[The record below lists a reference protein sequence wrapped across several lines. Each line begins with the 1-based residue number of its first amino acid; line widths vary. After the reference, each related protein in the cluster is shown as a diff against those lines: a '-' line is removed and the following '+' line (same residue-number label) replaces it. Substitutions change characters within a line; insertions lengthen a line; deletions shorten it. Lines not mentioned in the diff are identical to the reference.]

1 MIPLSC
7 CRDPVSDKQFV
18 ETVALYRSKSSNKL
32 EFVDAVIDAA
42 AGTKHTENTF
52 MKSVVEALGAGITCD
67 FGASLSKFFN
77 QFLRP
82 YIRFFFSFC
91 FVCI

>member
-1 MIPLSC
+1 MANE
-7 CRDPVSDKQFV
+7 KQYI

-32 EFVDAVIDAA
+32 EFSAALIDAA
-42 AGTKHTENTF
+42 AGIKHTENTF
-52 MKSVVEALGAGITCD
+52 IKSVVSALGAGITCD

-82 YIRFFFSFC
+82 YIRYFITQHC
-91 FVCI
+91 EVRLT